1 MTRITTCGRPGFTL
15 VELMVA
21 AAVCLVIM
29 AILANCFQVGIDTM
43 RHMRSTGDMAGQLR
57 AATEALKKDLGA
69 AHFPP
74 DSNNR
79 SNQGVHLRDQTMH
92 QAGVMGSTGQG
103 WVAPL
108 GGFVRIRS
116 TAVEVEGHD
125 GFLISTRSKN
135 TLDATPLLTDGHLLH
150 FTSILE
156 GTKEDEFY
164 YATVNPATPNEK
176 KVRTR
181 AAEIAYFL
189 DPKPGP
195 ATGGNGGLRT
205 FNLIRR
211 QRLVPASDAEGAGLP
226 LTDNAVVSLRGP
238 AGGPFQ
244 LNKLADLRDPANRLG
259 RVAGSGPTPS
269 TAGDDGLLTPLSGT
283 RRGDD
288 VLLSNVLSFE
298 VKLSWT
304 PGTGES
310 PPRPFNPPGG
320 AGIPATDAPFDS
332 LQDAYAANPPNPP
345 ATVSNQ
351 NVTTFDTAVVSTN
364 PDMPERRIRVR
375 AVQIRLR
382 VWDAKLQSA
391 RQATL
396 VQEL

>member
-1 MTRITTCGRPGFTL
+1 MTRTTTGRPVPLPRSAAPQTRGSRRRPGFTL

-43 RHMRSTGDMAGQLR
+43 RQMRSTGDMAVQLR

-69 AHFPP
+69 EHFPP
-74 DSNNR
+74 EVNKPHD
-79 SNQGVHLRDQTMH
+79 GVHLRDQTMD
-92 QAGVMGSTGQG
+92 QAGVTTTTGQG
-103 WVAPL
+103 WTAPL

-116 TAVEVEGHD
+116 TEIEIEGDD
-125 GFLISTRSKN
+125 GFVVSTRMKAKY
-135 TLDATPLLTDGHLLH
+135 DATPLLTNGHILH
-150 FTSILE
+150 FTSVLD
-156 GTKEDEFY
+156 GKKDEAFY
-164 YATVNPATPNEK
+164 YATTSNGTK
-176 KVRTR
+176 KTR

-189 DPKPGP
+189 DPTPGP
-195 ATGGNGGLRT
+195 ATGANGGLRT

-211 QRLVPASDAEGAGLP
+211 QRLVPLTDAEAAGLP
-226 LTDNAVVSLRGP
+226 LDKAVVSTNA
-238 AGGPFQ
+238 AGTAV
-244 LNKLADLRDPANRLG
+244 NKLADLRDPANRLG
-259 RVAGSGPTPS
+259 QDATAGPTPNV
-269 TAGDDGLLTPLSGT
+269 AGNDGLLTPLSGG

-304 PGTGES
+304 VPPPPTTEAA
-310 PPRPFNPPGG
+310 PRPFTPSV
-320 AGIPATDAPFDS
+320 ATDAPFDTIEN
-332 LQDAYAANPPNPP
+332 AYGVGNGVIEFDTRLKSANPDTPP
-345 ATVSNQ
+345 QKV
-351 NVTTFDTAVVSTN
+351 
-364 PDMPERRIRVR
+364 RIR

-382 VWDAKLQSA
+382 VWDAKLQNA